1 MSDNLVRTGP
11 RDLGSG
17 LAPVGPLAL
26 GLWSYTTDDLDAA
39 SGLVEAAV
47 DLGMNL
53 VDNAD
58 VYDLIEASDGV
69 PLP

>member
-26 GLWSYTTDDLDAA
+26 GLWRYTTDDLDAA
-39 SGLVEAAV
+39 SGLLEAAV